1 MALKNSS
8 TTAEKRGSTRATNG
22 SSKGEGARRG
32 DQLLKKLKE
41 NPPELWYRGEKVNDV
56 TAHPAFKNGVQSLAR
71 LYDLQW
77 TKPEVMLFNS
87 PSSGKKV
94 GRSFMIPRTIE
105 ELTGISR
112 MMKVWSDAT
121 FGMMGRAPDYLNR
134 AMSAYAGGAEFLSG
148 PDPKFGENA
157 RNYHAYM
164 RENDLCLTHT
174 LITPQANRSVN
185 TAKQADPFLAAR
197 VKEETD
203 AGIVIRG
210 CRMLATL
217 PASDEIMVFP
227 STLLKNQE
235 EDAPYAFGF
244 AISTSTPG
252 LKFLCRESVDYGR
265 SPYDHP
271 LGARFEE
278 MDAVVMFDD
287 VLVPWE
293 NVFLYRDVTRCNEA
307 YARTGA
313 IVNMSHQV
321 VVKNIA
327 KTEYLLGLASYMAHT
342 IGIETFQ
349 HIQEKIA
356 EIWVNMETM
365 KAFLRSSEAD
375 AQVDEYGVM
384 RPAWDPLDA
393 ARNLY
398 PRLYP
403 RMIEII
409 QQMGASGLVAVPT
422 EADVNGPLA
431 AEIRNY
437 FQAARA
443 DAHERIPLFRLAW
456 DTAVS
461 AFSARQ
467 VLYERFFFGDPVRMA
482 GALINNHDRKPYMER
497 VREFLARSRDEAI
510 KDATT
515 K

>member
-1 MALKNSS
+1 MAARSPS
-8 TTAEKRGSTRATNG
+8 TDTRQHDAAFRANG
-22 SSKGEGARRG
+22 AQNAQGARRG
-32 DQLLKKLKE
+32 EQLLQKLKE
-41 NPPELWYRGEKVNDV
+41 NPPEIWYGGDKVKDV
-56 TAHPAFKNGVQSLAR
+56 TSHPAFKNGVRSLAR

-77 TKPEVMLFNS
+77 KQPDVMMFDS
-87 PSSGKKV
+87 PASGKKV
-94 GRSFMIPRTIE
+94 GRSFMIPRTQN
-105 ELTGISR
+105 ELTSISR
-112 MMKVWSDAT
+112 MMKVWADAT

-134 AMSAYAGGAEFLSG
+134 AISGYAGGADFLST
-148 PDPKFGENA
+148 PNPKFGENA
-157 RNYHAYM
+157 RRYHEYV

-174 LITPQANRSVN
+174 LITPQANRAVN

-244 AISTSTPG
+244 AISTNTPG

-271 LGARFEE
+271 LGSRFEE

-293 NVFLYRDVTRCNEA
+293 NVLLYRDVTRCNEA

-313 IVNMSHQV
+313 IVNMAHQV

-327 KTEYLLGLASYMAHT
+327 KTEYLLGLASYLAHT
-342 IGIETFQ
+342 IAIETFQ

-365 KAFLRSSEAD
+365 KAFLRAAEAD
-375 AQVDEYGVM
+375 AQLDEYGVM

-403 RMIEII
+403 RMVEII
-409 QQMGASGLVAVPT
+409 QLMGASGLVAVPT
-422 EADVNGPLA
+422 ESDVNGPLSE
-431 AEIRNY
+431 EIKNY

-443 DAHERIPLFRLAW
+443 EAHERIPLFRLAW

-482 GALINNHDRKPYMER
+482 GALINNHDRKAYMDR
-497 VREFLARSRDEAI
+497 VREFLASSKEEALQEAS
-510 KDATT
+510 K